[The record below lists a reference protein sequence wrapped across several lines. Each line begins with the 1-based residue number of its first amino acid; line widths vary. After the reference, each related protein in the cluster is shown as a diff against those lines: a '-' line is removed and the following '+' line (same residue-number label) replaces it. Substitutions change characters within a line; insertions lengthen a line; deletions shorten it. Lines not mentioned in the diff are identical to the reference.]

1 MKTSTLPA
9 VRVTPEVR
17 ALAES
22 VLREGETLSM
32 FIEDSLKQKAQWRKD
47 DAEFYARGL
56 RASALIKEG
65 KMRTYSLDEV
75 MAGLRKITDDAKKAK
90 SQRDTKTADAAS
102 TGT

>member
-22 VLREGETLSM
+22 VLRKGETLSM

-47 DAEFYARGL
+47 DAEFYARGFASGQ
-56 RASALIKEG
+56 RARETGVYVSEE
-65 KMRTYSLDEV
+65 TV
-75 MAGLRKITDDAKKAK
+75 MEKLHSMLAAKKKAFA
-90 SQRDTKTADAAS
+90 SQHSSERRVA
-102 TGT
+102 

>member
-17 ALAES
+17 ALAVS

-32 FIEDSLKQKAQWRKD
+32 FIEESLKQKAQWRKD

-56 RASALIKEG
+56 AASAKVRAGG
-65 KMRTYSLDEV
+65 KTYTVEQV
-75 MAGLRKITDDAKKAK
+75 MSGLREKLEAKRKAL
-90 SQRDTKTADAAS
+90 ALNAAKAA
-102 TGT
+102 